1 MYAIVKVMMVR
12 ADLVIP
18 NLVALLMRVRAAQL
32 IQEKVV
38 HVLRVLVV
46 VLMQVL
52 EDRLTLVR
60 VVHVMQNQAA
70 RLIQAQ
76 AAWLMRVK
84 VAPATQVK
92 VANAIQG
99 LEAVGLARQFV
110 LSVIRY
116 YRISLD
122 SDLNSACAA
131 SRNHSKSTD
140 SVFNNH
146 TSACSNLVSAVS

>member
-1 MYAIVKVMMVR
+1 MQAQ
-12 ADLVIP
+12 
-18 NLVALLMRVRAAQL
+18 AAQL
-32 IQEKVV
+32 MQVKAV
-38 HVLRVLVV
+38 HASRVLVV

-52 EDRLTLVR
+52 EDRLMLVW
-60 VVHVMQNQAA
+60 VVHVMQNQVAP
-70 RLIQAQ
+70 LIQAPV
-76 AAWLMRVK
+76 ARLMRVK
-84 VAPATQVK
+84 VVPATQVK

-99 LEAVGLARQFV
+99 LEVVGLARQFV

-116 YRISLD
+116 YRISLE
-122 SDLNSACAA
+122 SDLNSGCAA